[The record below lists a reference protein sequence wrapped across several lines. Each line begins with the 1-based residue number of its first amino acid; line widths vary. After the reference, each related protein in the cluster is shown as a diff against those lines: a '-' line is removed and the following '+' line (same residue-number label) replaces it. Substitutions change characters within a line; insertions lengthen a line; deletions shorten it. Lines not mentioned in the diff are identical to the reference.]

1 MTHDA
6 PALGTVFLITI
17 GSVVAA
23 LLSAEQWLAWL
34 LLGATLIVPLGF
46 SSIREDWRLATVVY
60 LVIACHHGLAFLLT
74 FGEFRP
80 IDLWDAS
87 YFDHLASQAAQ
98 GVRGNFGEVQVSW
111 ALGYRTY
118 VNLLSGVYVVNND
131 FFTGAQVSVL
141 FAVVALLLSIQIARE
156 VNVPT
161 ERLWWVACAG
171 GIPGSLIFFS
181 VTYRE
186 SCQIFFLILAVWA
199 AIRMLS
205 QGEAR
210 WWFVFGVALMCLGIL
225 HKALF
230 LYSLF
235 VVIVTIMFVVFTE
248 QRTLAWWG
256 KAIGVGAGIVLCVAG
271 VIAWATPEFLR
282 FLEPLI
288 RLIDVDILERI
299 TIYRE
304 RMVNWGSP
312 RTDYGLF
319 YDWTDWSHTVVT
331 LGSIYL
337 HYLFSPFDGIT
348 RWVDLYA
355 VAESWM
361 RFTLIAVVG
370 VGLFQAPRG
379 ERKLLLFLLIIYLS
393 LTLLWSMG
401 TTNYGQALRHHTMT
415 NWVLFILFTAV
426 VSRTGRLSV
435 GLRRAG
441 RAI

>member
-1 MTHDA
+1 MTHADST
-6 PALGTVFLITI
+6 LGTVFLISI
-17 GSVVAA
+17 GSVLAA

-46 SSIREDWRLATVVY
+46 ASIRDDWRLATVVY

-74 FGEFRP
+74 FGEVRP
-80 IDLWDAS
+80 IDLWDAT
-87 YFDHLASQAAQ
+87 YFDTLASFAAE
-98 GVRGNFGEVQVSW
+98 GAEGSSTWE
-111 ALGYRTY
+111 LGYLMY
-118 VNLLSGVYVVNND
+118 VNVLSGIYDINNA
-131 FFTGAQVSVL
+131 FFTGAEVSVL
-141 FAVVALLLSIQIARE
+141 FAVIGLLLMIQIARE
-156 VNVPT
+156 IKVPD
-161 ERLWWVACAG
+161 ERLWWVALAG
-171 GIPGSLIFFS
+171 FIPGSLIFFS
-181 VTYRE
+181 ITYRE
-186 SCQIFFLILAVWA
+186 SLLTFFLLLSVWT
-199 AIRMLS
+199 AIRVL
-205 QGEAR
+205 QQEDHR
-210 WWFVFGVALMCLGIL
+210 WWLLFAGALVAMGIL

-235 VVIVTIMFVVFTE
+235 VVIVTIMFIIFAE
-248 QRTLAWWG
+248 QRTLTWWG
-256 KAIGVGAGIVLCVAG
+256 KAIGVGAGVVLCVSG

-282 FLEPLI
+282 FLEPAV
-288 RLIDVDILERI
+288 RLIDIDILERI
-299 TIYRE
+299 TFYRE

-370 VGLFQAPRG
+370 GGFFRIPRS
-379 ERKLLLFLLIIYLS
+379 ERKLLLLLLVFYLS

-415 NWVLFILFTAV
+415 NWVLFVLFTAV
-426 VSRTGRLSV
+426 VSRTGRLPV

>member
-1 MTHDA
+1 MTHDV
-6 PALGTVFLITI
+6 PALGTVFLIAI
-17 GSVVAA
+17 GSVAAA

-46 SSIREDWRLATVVY
+46 SSIRDDARLATVVY
-60 LVIACHHGLAFLLT
+60 LVIACHHAMAVLFT

-80 IDLWDAS
+80 IDLWDAT
-87 YFDHLASQAAQ
+87 YFDTLASWAA
-98 GVRGNFGEVQVSW
+98 ESPESSLTW
-111 ALGYRTY
+111 ELGYLMY
-118 VNLLSGVYVVNND
+118 VNVLSGIYDINNA
-131 FFTGAQVSVL
+131 FFTGAEVSVL
-141 FAVVALLLSIQIARE
+141 FSVIGLLLMILIARE
-156 VNVPT
+156 MQVPD
-161 ERLWWVACAG
+161 ERLWWVALAG
-171 GIPGSLIFFS
+171 FIPGSLIFFS

-186 SCQIFFLILAVWA
+186 SLLASFLLLSIWA
-199 AIRMLS
+199 AIRVL
-205 QGEAR
+205 QQEDRR
-210 WWFVFGVALMCLGIL
+210 WWILFVGALVAMGVL

-235 VVIVTIMFVVFTE
+235 VVIVTIMFAVFTD

-256 KAIGVGAGIVLCVAG
+256 KAIGMGAGIVLCVAG
-271 VIAWATPEFLR
+271 VIVWATPEFLQ
-282 FLEPLI
+282 FLEPVI

-299 TIYRE
+299 TFYRE

-370 VGLFQAPRG
+370 VGFFRIPRG
-379 ERKLLLFLLIIYLS
+379 ERKLLLLLLVFYLS

-435 GLRRAG
+435 GLRRTG
-441 RAI
+441 RVI

>member
-1 MTHDA
+1 MKHA
-6 PALGTVFLITI
+6 GSALGTVFLIAI
-17 GSVVAA
+17 GSVVTA
-23 LLSAEQWLAWL
+23 LLSGEQWLAWL

-46 SSIREDWRLATVVY
+46 SSIRDDWRLATVVY
-60 LVIACHHGLAFLLT
+60 LVIACHHGLAVLLT

-80 IDLWDAS
+80 IDLWDAT
-87 YFDHLASQAAQ
+87 YFDTVA
-98 GVRGNFGEVQVSW
+98 SW
-111 ALGYRTY
+111 AAEGAEGSLTWELGYLMY
-118 VNLLSGVYVVNND
+118 VNLLSGIYDINNA
-131 FFTGAQVSVL
+131 FFTGAEVSVL
-141 FAVVALLLSIQIARE
+141 FAVIGLLLMIQIARE
-156 VNVPT
+156 IKVPD
-161 ERLWWVACAG
+161 ERLWWVALAG
-171 GIPGSLIFFS
+171 FIPGSLIFFS

-186 SCQIFFLILAVWA
+186 SLQVFCLLLSVWA
-199 AIRMLS
+199 AIRILNR
-205 QGEAR
+205 EDPR
-210 WWFVFGVALMCLGIL
+210 WWILFAAALVSMGIL

-230 LYSLF
+230 LYALF
-235 VVIVTIMFVVFTE
+235 VVIVTIMFVVFTD

-256 KAIGVGAGIVLCVAG
+256 KAIGMGAGIVLCVAG
-271 VIAWATPEFLR
+271 VIAWATPEFVQ
-282 FLEPLI
+282 FLEPVI
-288 RLIDVDILERI
+288 RLIDVDILEKI
-299 TIYRE
+299 TFYRE

-337 HYLFSPFDGIT
+337 HYLFAPFDGIT

-370 VGLFQAPRG
+370 VGLFQVPRG
-379 ERKLLLFLLIIYLS
+379 ERKLLLLLFIFYLS

-426 VSRTGRLSV
+426 VSRTGWPSV

>member
-1 MTHDA
+1 MKHA
-6 PALGTVFLITI
+6 GSALGTVFLIAI
-17 GSVVAA
+17 GSVVTA
-23 LLSAEQWLAWL
+23 LLSGEQWLAWL

-46 SSIREDWRLATVVY
+46 SSIRDDWRLATVVY
-60 LVIACHHGLAFLLT
+60 LVIACHHGLAVLLT

-80 IDLWDAS
+80 IDLWDAT
-87 YFDHLASQAAQ
+87 YFDTLASWAAE
-98 GVRGNFGEVQVSW
+98 GAEGSLTWE
-111 ALGYRTY
+111 LGYLMY
-118 VNLLSGVYVVNND
+118 VNLLSGIYDINNA
-131 FFTGAQVSVL
+131 FFTGAEVSVL
-141 FAVVALLLSIQIARE
+141 FAVIGLLLMIQIARE
-156 VNVPT
+156 IKVPD
-161 ERLWWVACAG
+161 ERLWWVALAG
-171 GIPGSLIFFS
+171 FIPGSLIFFS

-186 SCQIFFLILAVWA
+186 SLQVFCLLLSVWA
-199 AIRMLS
+199 AIRILNR
-205 QGEAR
+205 EDPR
-210 WWFVFGVALMCLGIL
+210 WWILFAAALVSMGIL

-235 VVIVTIMFVVFTE
+235 VVIVTIMFVVFTD

-256 KAIGVGAGIVLCVAG
+256 KAIGMGAGIVLCVAG
-271 VIAWATPEFLR
+271 VIAWATPEFVQ
-282 FLEPLI
+282 FLEPAI
-288 RLIDVDILERI
+288 RLIDVDLLNLI

-319 YDWTDWSHTVVT
+319 YDWTDWHRTAVT

-370 VGLFQAPRG
+370 VGLFQVPRG
-379 ERKLLLFLLIIYLS
+379 ERKLLLLLFIFYLS

-426 VSRTGRLSV
+426 VSRTGWPSV